1 MQVADLSEDVIAGRL
16 SSEPGLTFQCGPF
29 AFRIRSSI
37 ASVATGLSLLY
48 ADYPLLDSE
57 TFADFT
63 LDLKTGEGVHRWWRR
78 QVRVVTDGFSPF
90 EPLPVSHAY
99 PQLEWAMNWCIST
112 TSHQYLMLHSAVVE
126 REGLA
131 MILPAPP
138 GSGKSTLCAG
148 LIHRGWRLLSDEL
161 ALVSLQADRMITPL
175 GRPVSLKN
183 QSVDVIRRFAP
194 EAVFNEVTHGTAKG
208 SVTHMKVPRD
218 HIARID
224 ERARPRWVVFPRYE
238 AGAPATLTE
247 RSKAQSLLELGR
259 NAFNYTLLGLP
270 GFEALA
276 DLVDACDC
284 FDFRY
289 SNLDHAAENFDAMV
303 AAAMARA

>member
-1 MQVADLSEDVIAGRL
+1 MKVSDLGENEIARRL
-16 SSEPGLTFQCGPF
+16 ASSSGLTFKSGPF
-29 AFRIRSSI
+29 GFRIRSPI

-48 ADYPLLDSE
+48 ADYPLLDHE
-57 TFADFT
+57 AFADYT
-63 LDLKTGEGVHRWWRR
+63 LDLKTGEGAHRWWRP

-90 EPLPVSHAY
+90 EPLPISHAY

-112 TSHQYLMLHSAVVE
+112 QAHQYLMLHSAVVE

-161 ALVSLQADRMITPL
+161 ALVSLQPDRLITPL

-183 QSVDVIRRFAP
+183 QSVDVIRNFAP
-194 EAVFNEVTHGTAKG
+194 GAVFNEITHGTAKG
-208 SVTHMKVPRD
+208 SVTHVKVPGE
-218 HIARID
+218 HIARIE
-224 ERARPRWVVFPRYE
+224 ERARPRWVVFPKYE
-238 AGAPATLTE
+238 AGAQATLVE

-259 NAFNYTLLGLP
+259 NAFNYTLLGLK

-276 DLVDACDC
+276 DMVDACDC

-289 SNLDHAAENFDAMV
+289 SQLDDAVKVFDEMV
-303 AAAMARA
+303 ATARGGA